1 MILKLR
7 YGLLKLNGQN
17 KGAKGMKIC
26 MWISNRYKKGNDTK
40 TVVCDTGV
48 NRMDLIFMTVF
59 IGLLFKTVKLPILS
73 NIVNEYN
80 NSSLL

>member
-1 MILKLR
+1 
-7 YGLLKLNGQN
+7 
-17 KGAKGMKIC
+17 
-26 MWISNRYKKGNDTK
+26 MWISKRHKKGNDTK

-48 NRMDLIFMTVF
+48 NRMDLIFMIVF
-59 IGLLFKTVKLPILS
+59 IDLLFKTEKLPILS